1 MRAKQ
6 ALERARDEAGQV
18 LVLGL
23 FVVVGLFMVAMTVA
37 NVGMM
42 VAEKIHLQDTVDASA
57 YSAAVVEARYM
68 NLSAYINRAMVAN
81 YDSMAFNTAL
91 WAVSDA
97 TDHGVAVIV
106 ALLYQI
112 DAVLIAFPLT
122 TAIGVDLD
130 SFIDILKSAH
140 SGLHTINHTLDD
152 LFAQDDDA
160 QDLNQY
166 LEIYNID
173 VLTMYQ
179 GLLFAALQSSRHQ
192 VQQEVAKKMDP
203 DVVTT
208 SVLGL
213 GAEAVSA
220 EELVKA
226 VDFVIRD
233 PDARSS
239 PFSLFNNAFTRVM
252 GPAEDNEDYPLLLGA
267 VTEASLDRFAAGRTR
282 DGEKDGLR
290 SFLGLQNLIPSAGTL
305 ETIVDIACEAAT
317 LSFGDCDSEISLTI
331 GGAMRDGFENKA
343 SENHVPFIA
352 RQRMRETNFFGLEF
366 KMSGFPLSGPLS
378 QLLGARGHTSGEKNN
393 DIGNVA
399 NSTFGIGED
408 LDFERA
414 AETVQSQ
421 GFCAIGTPIPTCGLN
436 SMNIIEASLMI
447 APPLFPPLVVDDHWD
462 GSFDGIEPVFSYE
475 LIPPGL
481 GVVEVV
487 EYVAEVAAEGTEDG
501 VPKYD
506 WQVDLDNVGFPH
518 FTYPSEGATR
528 RPDASS
534 GGGGDKNLLQG
545 PSIAVVGVKAQD
557 KINGLQGLGI
567 GNPYSMTA
575 IARAQVYYLRN
586 PNRPDELPSL
596 FNPHW
601 VARLAPID
609 SEDSPP
615 LLRSGLPFV
624 GSLGIPIAPTH

>member
-1 MRAKQ
+1 MKAKQ
-6 ALERARDEAGQV
+6 AYERAKDEAGQV

-130 SFIDILKSAH
+130 SFIDVLKSAH

-160 QDLNQY
+160 QDMNQY

-173 VLTMYQ
+173 ILTMYQ

-192 VQQEVAKKMDP
+192 VQQEVARKMDS

-233 PDARSS
+233 PDARSA
-239 PFSLFNNAFTRVM
+239 PFNLMNNAFSRIT
-252 GPAEDNEDYPLLLGA
+252 GPAEDNDDYPLLLGA

-282 DGEKDGLR
+282 DGDNDGLR
-290 SFLGLQNLIPSAGTL
+290 AFLGLQNLIPSADTL
-305 ETIVDIACEAAT
+305 ETIVDVACEIAT
-317 LSFGDCDSEISLTI
+317 LGFGDCDSEISLTI

-343 SENHVPFIA
+343 SETHVPFIA

-378 QLLGARGHTSGEKNN
+378 SMLGSKGHTSGEKHN

-399 NSTFGIGED
+399 NTTFGIGED
-408 LDFERA
+408 LDFDRA
-414 AETVQSQ
+414 FETVQSQ
-421 GFCAIGTPIPTCGLN
+421 GFCAVGLPVPTCGLN
-436 SMNIIEASLMI
+436 SMNILEASLMI

-462 GSFDGIEPVFSYE
+462 GSFSDIEPVNSYE

-518 FTYPSEGATR
+518 FTYPTEGAVR
-528 RPDASS
+528 RPNASS
-534 GGGGDKNLLQG
+534 GGGGDKNILQG

-557 KINGLQGLGI
+557 KIRGLQGLGI

-575 IARAQVYYLRN
+575 ISRAQVYYLRN

-615 LLRSGLPFV
+615 LLSSGLPYV
-624 GSLGIPIAPTH
+624 GSLGIPIKPTH